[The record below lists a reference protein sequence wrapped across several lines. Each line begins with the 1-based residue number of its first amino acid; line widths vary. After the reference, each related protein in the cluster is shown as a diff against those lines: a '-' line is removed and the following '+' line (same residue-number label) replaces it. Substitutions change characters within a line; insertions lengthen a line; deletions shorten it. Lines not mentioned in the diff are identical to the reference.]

1 MKKFKRLSGF
11 KTKTEVVYDFLKKN
25 ILNGRYQPGE
35 KIVIS
40 VIARQLDVSDI
51 PIREAIKRLQTE
63 GFLDI
68 TPHVGA
74 KVVEI
79 DQNEFE
85 QITMI
90 RAELEGLATRLSI
103 NYLAEKDFKELDRL
117 NREGDVLVKNKS
129 YRQLAELNKK
139 FHFTIYQC
147 IPHNVITKM
156 IFDLWDKARMQ
167 PHVFTYSVDR
177 CRQSQKEHKLLVKAL
192 KKGDGNTAGEIV
204 KKQKLDASNHLWK
217 ILEKRKMQKENIK
230 SA

>member
-1 MKKFKRLSGF
+1 MKKLKRLSGF
-11 KTKTEVVYDFLKKN
+11 KTKTEVVYEFLKKN
-25 ILNGRYQPGE
+25 ILSGRYRPGT

-40 VIARQLDVSDI
+40 DIARQLDVSDI

-68 TPHVGA
+68 TPPVGA

-79 DQNEFE
+79 DQSEFE

-103 NYLAEKDFKELDRL
+103 NRLSKKDFKELDRI
-117 NREGDVLVKNKS
+117 NSEGDVLVKNKS

-139 FHFTIYQC
+139 FHFTIYQSL
-147 IPHNVITKM
+147 PHNVIIKM
-156 IFDLWDKARMQ
+156 ISDLWDKARMQ
-167 PHVFTYSVDR
+167 PHVFTYSEDR
-177 CRQSQKEHKLLVKAL
+177 CRQSQKEHKRVVKAL
-192 KKGDGNTAGEIV
+192 KQGDGNTASEIV
-204 KKQKLDASNHLWK
+204 KKQKIDASNHLWK
-217 ILEKRKMQKENIK
+217 FLENGKMHEKKIK

>member
-1 MKKFKRLSGF
+1 MTKSKRLSGF

-25 ILNGRYQPGE
+25 ILDGRYQPGE

-63 GFLDI
+63 GLLDI

-79 DQNEFE
+79 DQDEFE
-85 QITMI
+85 QITLI

-103 NYLAEKDFKELDRL
+103 NYLSEKDFKELDRL
-117 NREGDVLVKNKS
+117 NLEGDVLVKNKS
-129 YRQLAELNKK
+129 YRQLAELNRK
-139 FHFTIYQC
+139 FHFTIYRSL
-147 IPHNVITKM
+147 PHNVITKM
-156 IFDLWDKARMQ
+156 ISDLWDKARMQ

-177 CRQSQKEHKLLVKAL
+177 CRQSQKEHKLVVKAL
-192 KKGDGNTAGEIV
+192 KKGDGHTASEIV
-204 KKQKLDASNHLWK
+204 KKQKIDASNHLWK
-217 ILEKRKMQKENIK
+217 FLEKRKIQNENIK

>member
-1 MKKFKRLSGF
+1 MTKVKRLSGF

-51 PIREAIKRLQTE
+51 PIREALKRLQTE

-79 DQNEFE
+79 DQDEFE
-85 QITMI
+85 QITLI

-103 NYLAEKDFKELDRL
+103 NYLSEKDFKELDRL

-139 FHFTIYQC
+139 FHFTIYQSL
-147 IPHNVITKM
+147 PHNVITKM
-156 IFDLWDKARMQ
+156 ISDLWDKARMQ

-177 CRQSQKEHKLLVKAL
+177 CRQSQKEHKLVVKAL

-204 KKQKLDASNHLWK
+204 KKQKLDASKHLWK
-217 ILEKRKMQKENIK
+217 FLKKRKMQKRNIK

>member
-1 MKKFKRLSGF
+1 MKKLKRLSGF
-11 KTKTEVVYDFLKKN
+11 KTKTEVVYEFLKKN
-25 ILNGRYQPGE
+25 ILRGRYRPGA

-40 VIARQLDVSDI
+40 DISRQLDVSDI

-79 DQNEFE
+79 DQSEFE

-103 NYLAEKDFKELDRL
+103 NHLSEKDFKELDRI
-117 NREGDVLVKNKS
+117 NREGDVLFKNKS

-139 FHFTIYQC
+139 FHFTIYQSL
-147 IPHNVITKM
+147 PHNVIIKM
-156 IFDLWDKARMQ
+156 ISDLWDKARMQ
-167 PHVFTYSVDR
+167 PHVFTYSEDR
-177 CRQSQKEHKLLVKAL
+177 CHQSQMEHKRVVKAL
-192 KKGDGNTAGEIV
+192 RQGDGNTASEIV
-204 KKQKLDASNHLWK
+204 KKQKIDANDHLWK
-217 ILEKRKMQKENIK
+217 FLEKGKMPKENIK
-230 SA
+230 SV

>member
-1 MKKFKRLSGF
+1 MKKIKRLSGF

-63 GFLDI
+63 GLLDL

-79 DQNEFE
+79 DQDEFE
-85 QITMI
+85 QITLI

-103 NYLAEKDFKELDRL
+103 DYLTEKDFKELDRL

-139 FHFTIYQC
+139 FHFTIYQAL
-147 IPHNVITKM
+147 PHNVITKM
-156 IFDLWDKARMQ
+156 ISDLWDKARMQ
-167 PHVFTYSVDR
+167 PHVFTYSADR
-177 CRQSQKEHKLLVKAL
+177 CRQSQKEHKQVVKAL
-192 KKGDGNTAGEIV
+192 KRGDGNTASEIV
-204 KKQKLDASNHLWK
+204 KKQKIDASNHLWK
-217 ILEKRKMQKENIK
+217 FLKKRKRQKENIK

>member
-1 MKKFKRLSGF
+1 MKKTKRLSGF

-63 GFLDI
+63 GLLDI

-74 KVVEI
+74 NVVEM
-79 DQNEFE
+79 DQDEFE
-85 QITMI
+85 QITLI

-103 NYLAEKDFKELDRL
+103 NHLSEKDFKELDRL

-129 YRQLAELNKK
+129 YRQLAELN
-139 FHFTIYQC
+139 
-147 IPHNVITKM
+147 
-156 IFDLWDKARMQ
+156 
-167 PHVFTYSVDR
+167 
-177 CRQSQKEHKLLVKAL
+177 
-192 KKGDGNTAGEIV
+192 
-204 KKQKLDASNHLWK
+204 
-217 ILEKRKMQKENIK
+217 
-230 SA
+230 